1 MFIEPTAILVSSK
14 LDDTA
19 LDKLDP
25 DRRNMGDGDSSA
37 YGMPALCSPRPV
49 SEFSYES
56 AKSRLANLCLAH
68 EDEPKVTFVTP
79 GDLIAEDNE
88 EPIAGDSAVE
98 SRQGRLLRLA
108 GWIDVDS
115 RVTVGCAG
123 AVLAYIHRKR
133 AATFLPGD
141 VAAQAMHRIA
151 TIQMF
156 TLAGSM

>member
-1 MFIEPTAILVSSK
+1 M
-14 LDDTA
+14 

-25 DRRNMGDGDSSA
+25 ERRNVGDGDSTA

-56 AKSRLANLCLAH
+56 ARSRLVNLKIGH
-68 EDEPKVTFVTP
+68 EDGPKITFITP
-79 GDLIAEDNE
+79 GDVTTDRNSEHD
-88 EPIAGDSAVE
+88 AGDTATE
-98 SRQGRLLRLA
+98 SRQGQLLRLA

-123 AVLAYIHRKR
+123 AVLAYIYRKR

-141 VAAQAMHRIA
+141 VAAQAMHRIS
-151 TIQMF
+151 TIEMF
-156 TLAGSM
+156 TLSGSM